1 MNQTKEDLVI
11 GPEETTM
18 DTSPLETDISLIVI
32 TEVRQDTGRITDKM
46 EDTITT
52 GVSSTTGVWIRSAHS
67 CTRSA
72 ETDVQGRF
80 LPSIPTQ
87 R

>member
-52 GVSSTTGVWIRSAHS
+52 VSYTHLDVYKRQV
-67 CTRSA
+67 
-72 ETDVQGRF
+72 ETIITITYHVSRG
-80 LPSIPTQ
+80 
-87 R
+87 